1 MNGSK
6 AKALFLVEWKKAK
19 IGTLR
24 KLGEV
29 TNVSPRDGSL
39 LWKYVKYD
47 RKQSAL
53 ADQFGICN
61 QRVSQI
67 VAAGFRELKEYN
79 RSIRGVD
86 HAKEVRTCKGHNRAT

>member
-39 LWKYVKYD
+39 LWKYVKHD

-53 ADQFGICN
+53 ADEFSICN

-79 RSIRGVD
+79 RLIETT
-86 HAKEVRTCKGHNRAT
+86 KKGKV